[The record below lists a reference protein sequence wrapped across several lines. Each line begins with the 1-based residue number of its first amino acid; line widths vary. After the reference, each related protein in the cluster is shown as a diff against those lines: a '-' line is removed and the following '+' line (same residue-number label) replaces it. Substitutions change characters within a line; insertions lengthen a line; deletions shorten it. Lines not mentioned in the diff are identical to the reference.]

1 MHFDDHAV
9 VPELMVTVLQDRSED
24 LQENLADK
32 LANKAAQMAD
42 RQQKLAQDRQVKA
55 MRKQARRK
63 EIGGNAD
70 MNYAEHMQHLNEKH
84 ERYVVSSIS

>member
-1 MHFDDHAV
+1 VNRAGV
-9 VPELMVTVLQDRSED
+9 LELMVTVLQDRSED

-32 LANKAAQMAD
+32 LANKAAQMAE

-55 MRKQARRK
+55 MRKQARRN

-70 MNYAEHMQHLNEKH
+70 MNYAEHMQYLNEKH
-84 ERYVVSSIS
+84 ERYVG